1 MAPQSSMLQIV
12 IGVTESKTSPRH
24 LNFLKQLKKTTEVLL
39 LLRVLVLDT
48 SGHPPSAK
56 QYSNS
61 SKYTTYA
68 HNDQKF
74 GHSLRPLFF
83 FFFFKF
89 TRGSKKN
96 INFDGFSSLSGRGAY
111 LYLATLMNLITLLNL
126 TSHALLKLTA

>member
-24 LNFLKQLKKTTEVLL
+24 LNFLKQLKKTTDSEVLP

-48 SGHPPSAK
+48 SGHPTSAK

-68 HNDQKF
+68 HNNQKI

-83 FFFFKF
+83 LFFFKF

-96 INFDGFSSLSGRGAY
+96 INFDGFSSLWLWNFHFHPRCSPWGSAG
-111 LYLATLMNLITLLNL
+111 
-126 TSHALLKLTA
+126 